1 MAKILLVINPLRL
14 KTNNK
19 KNENT
24 IEKTLINVH
33 LLLKN
38 KSYTDKIKSIE
49 VINGP
54 SIVVV
59 VNKLVSIIL

>member
-14 KTNNK
+14 KNNNK

-38 KSYTDKIKSIE
+38 KSYIDKIKSIE

-59 VNKLVSIIL
+59 VNKLESIIL